1 MLCFGKGL
9 SIWDEFVHRKP
20 SPDHDG
26 TTGDVAC
33 DSYHKY
39 REDVA
44 LLKYLGAGVY
54 RFSLSWS
61 RILPSGRV
69 DYINPAGLKYY
80 NDLIDILIENGNLEI
95 TQAPGFRN
103 LEEAKWCVHNSLRS
117 HAKAYRLYDQVF
129 RPHQHGKVGMAV
141 FSQWYEPRDPAN
153 QMHVKIA
160 EFTVQITWG
169 VLASPIFFGKYPAEF
184 DEFVGLVSK
193 TLGSV
198 STPLKFTLAEA
209 AELRGSWDFCAM
221 THYTTS
227 LVEPTAKNNASAGI
241 SAPLGIILGHD
252 PAWPSGAAGT
262 VGWGF
267 YVVPWGFRKMLNW
280 IKRRYG
286 NPEIYVLENGY
297 QGKPAEGLEDHR
309 QVEYHR
315 SYINEML
322 KAVRIDGVNVQVY
335 AAWTLMDDFEWV
347 CMFEQFSGIRDLLK
361 ALVTPS

>member
-1 MLCFGKGL
+1 MTYVF
-9 SIWDEFVHRKP
+9 P
-20 SPDHDG
+20 
-26 TTGDVAC
+26 
-33 DSYHKY
+33 
-39 REDVA
+39 
-44 LLKYLGAGVY
+44 LKQ
-54 RFSLSWS
+54 
-61 RILPSGRV
+61 
-69 DYINPAGLKYY
+69 
-80 NDLIDILIENGNLEI
+80 

-141 FSQWYEPRDPAN
+141 FSQC
-153 QMHVKIA
+153 
-160 EFTVQITWG
+160 
-169 VLASPIFFGKYPAEF
+169 
-184 DEFVGLVSK
+184 K

-335 AAWTLMDDFEWV
+335 AAWTLMDDFEWEFGNSINFGV
-347 CMFEQFSGIRDLLK
+347 TTVNFSDPERQRTPKLSGEFLK
-361 ALVTPS
+361 QVFKNNGFPR